1 MSAFFSQGGYAFFV
15 WSSYGMG
22 LALLTAEVLLLCRE
36 RRTILQRLG
45 RLARLR
51 NLTPSPAPAATS
63 AAAPGPASPSL
74 DVASRDVGGKS

>member
-1 MSAFFSQGGYAFFV
+1 MSAFLSQGGYAFFV

-22 LALLTAEVLLLCRE
+22 LALLAAEVLVLHRE

-51 NLTPSPAPAATS
+51 NLTPSAAPEAVTDRPAA
-63 AAAPGPASPSL
+63 PSQ
-74 DVASRDVGGKS
+74 DGASRGVGGHL

>member
-22 LALLTAEVLLLCRE
+22 LALLIIEVLLLRRE
-36 RRTILQRLG
+36 RRTILARLG

-51 NLTPSPAPAATS
+51 NL
-63 AAAPGPASPSL
+63 
-74 DVASRDVGGKS
+74 DR